1 MKVIV
6 ENLTKRI
13 GQQTM
18 LDSLSFEAKRGEVLG
33 FLGLDGAGKTTLLRV
48 ISGFLRPDSGNVFV
62 GKNSILK
69 NNRHIR
75 KNIGYLPESNPLYY
89 DMNVIDFLNF
99 VAKLNKVPKY
109 MIPTRIMDML
119 RFCGLEQE
127 KHKNIKE
134 LSKGYRQRVGIAQ
147 ALIHDPSIVLLD
159 EPTTGLDPNQTNEIR
174 QMIRA
179 IGKEKTVILC
189 SHLLSEIES
198 TCDKVVILNR
208 GVAVASGTTM
218 ELKRGSGNNRVLEFM
233 VSSVDPILVEEKLK
247 EVDGVVKIKFLKDFF
262 ELTVRRNINIEKS
275 LFEMCKT
282 EGWYFKQLNEV
293 KTTLEDI
300 FLQLTQGL

>member
-1 MKVIV
+1 MKVVV
-6 ENLTKRI
+6 ENLTKHI

-33 FLGLDGAGKTTLLRV
+33 FLGPDRAGKTTLLR
-48 ISGFLRPDSGNVFV
+48 IIAGFLRPDGGNVFI

-69 NNRHIR
+69 NNKNLR
-75 KNIGYLPESNPLYY
+75 KKIGYLPEKNPLYY
-89 DMNVIDFLNF
+89 DMSIIDFLNF
-99 VAKLNKVPKY
+99 IAKLNDVPKY

-119 RFCGLEQE
+119 RFCGLEHE

-147 ALIHDPSIVLLD
+147 ALIHNPDIILLD

-198 TCDKVVILNR
+198 TCDKVVILNH

-233 VSSVDPILVEEKLK
+233 AYGADSSEIKEKLK
-247 EVDGVVKIKFLKDFF
+247 ELNGVIKIEFIKDYF
-262 ELTVRRNINIEKS
+262 ELTVKRDISIEKD
-275 LFEMCKT
+275 LFKMCVK
-282 EGWYFKQLNEV
+282 EGWYFKQLSEV